1 MITLTVAV
9 EGKPY
14 RKSPAALV
22 ELSIWSMHR
31 YYSAWIHKDYSA
43 ATRFFNA
50 AKRAKSEARSIL
62 VCQNIRASYS
72 ATSSETL

>member
-50 AKRAKSEARSIL
+50 AERAKSEARSIL